1 MELLLVYMKPASQN
15 LVFRS
20 QRSVIQIL
28 IVRLEL
34 FYCYTDPLLNHI
46 TKTDQQSPGLQSLKG
61 EVPDKF

>member
-1 MELLLVYMKPASQN
+1 MKPTSQN
-15 LVFRS
+15 LVFRSQRFRS